1 MIPLLEGA
9 LVMLAL
15 GLLLGFVGAGG
26 SGFIISI
33 LTVVFGYPIH
43 TALGTALAAMFF
55 SSFSGS
61 ISHYREGNMKL
72 RPGVVVG
79 LTGAAGAWISSGW
92 SSLIP
97 EDRLGYLTSG
107 MLFASGFALWFRMA
121 YVSRRPQTPES
132 MNAASPVQG
141 WRFWVNAPLV
151 GFLTGALSGLFGIG
165 STPFI
170 QLGLMLLLGMSMR
183 YAAGTTMLVI
193 MPIALAGGAGYFT
206 IGYLDV
212 HLLAAVVICSM
223 SGAYIGATFTKRVPA
238 AWLKTC
244 MVLTP
249 MLGGAILLL

>member
-1 MIPLLEGA
+1 MIPLLEVA

-15 GLLLGFVGAGG
+15 GFLLGFVGAGG

-61 ISHYREGNMKL
+61 VSHYREGNMEL
-72 RPGVVVG
+72 RSGVVVG

-107 MLFASGFALWFRMA
+107 MLFASGLALWFRMV
-121 YVSRRPQTPES
+121 YVSRRPSADDDQG
-132 MNAASPVQG
+132 PVAVQNR
-141 WRFWVNAPLV
+141 RFWLLAPLI
-151 GFLTGALSGLFGIG
+151 GFLTGSLSGLFGIG

-212 HLLAAVVICSM
+212 HLLVAVVIGTM
-223 SGAYIGATFTKRVPA
+223 TGAYIGAKFTKRVPQI
-238 AWLKTC
+238 WLKTC

-249 MLGGAILLL
+249 MIGGAILLL

>member
-1 MIPLLEGA
+1 MIPLLEVA

-15 GLLLGFVGAGG
+15 GFLLGFVGAGG

-61 ISHYREGNMKL
+61 ISHYREGNAEL
-72 RPGVVVG
+72 RAGVVVG

-97 EDRLGYLTSG
+97 GDRLGYLTSG
-107 MLFASGFALWFRMA
+107 MLFASGLALWFRMG
-121 YVSRRPQTPES
+121 YVSRRPGTPDD
-132 MNAASPVQG
+132 MAPATVKG
-141 WRFWVNAPLV
+141 RRFWLFAPLI
-151 GFLTGALSGLFGIG
+151 GFITGSLSGLFGIG

-212 HLLAAVVICSM
+212 HLLVAVVIGTM
-223 SGAYIGATFTKRVPA
+223 SGAYVGAKFTKRVPVV
-238 AWLKTC
+238 WLKTC

>member
-1 MIPLLEGA
+1 MIPLLEVA

-15 GLLLGFVGAGG
+15 GFLLGFVGAGG

-61 ISHYREGNMKL
+61 VSHYREGNMEL
-72 RPGVVVG
+72 RAGMVVG
-79 LTGAAGAWISSGW
+79 LTGATGAWISSGW

-107 MLFASGFALWFRMA
+107 MLFASGLALWFRMV
-121 YVSRRPQTPES
+121 YVSHRPKTPDD
-132 MNAASPVQG
+132 MAPATANG
-141 WRFWVNAPLV
+141 LRFWLLAPLI
-151 GFLTGALSGLFGIG
+151 GFVTGSLSGLFGIG

-212 HLLAAVVICSM
+212 HLLLAVVSGTM
-223 SGAYIGATFTKRVPA
+223 TGAYTGAKFTKRVPVI
-238 AWLKTC
+238 WLKTF

-249 MLGGAILLL
+249 MMGGAILLL

>member
-1 MIPLLEGA
+1 MIPLLDVA

-15 GLLLGFVGAGG
+15 GFLLGFVGAGG

-55 SSFSGS
+55 SSLSGS

-72 RPGVVVG
+72 KTGVVVG

-92 SSLIP
+92 SPLIP
-97 EDRLGYLTSG
+97 EARLGYLTSG
-107 MLFASGFALWFRMA
+107 MLFASGLALWFRMV
-121 YVSRRPQTPES
+121 YVSQRPKVSGNPAPSAGKGQ
-132 MNAASPVQG
+132 
-141 WRFWVNAPLV
+141 RFWLYAPLI
-151 GFLTGALSGLFGIG
+151 GCITGALSGLFGIG

-170 QLGLMLLLGMSMR
+170 QLGLMLLLGMTMR
-183 YAAGTTMLVI
+183 YAAGTTMLII

-212 HLLAAVVICSM
+212 HLLVAVVIGTM
-223 SGAYIGATFTKRVPA
+223 SGAYVGAKFTKRVPA
-238 AWLKTC
+238 IWLKTC

-249 MLGGAILLL
+249 MIGGAILLL